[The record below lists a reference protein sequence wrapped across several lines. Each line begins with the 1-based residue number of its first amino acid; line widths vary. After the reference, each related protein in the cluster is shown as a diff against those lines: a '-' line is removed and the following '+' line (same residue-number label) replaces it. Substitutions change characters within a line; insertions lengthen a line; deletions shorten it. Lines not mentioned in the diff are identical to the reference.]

1 MEPSKRRRTGCTECR
16 RKKSK
21 KFTSPSSTGSS
32 ASQLTAPRPSCTPP
46 SPRSP
51 ASSLSEYRLIPFP
64 SIQSTQHRFYLHHFI
79 THTATIYFPLQP
91 DALLH
96 FAIPVAE
103 SSPAMLAAILAASCN
118 HFFRLRGFQDAR
130 NAATEAT
137 VQSLSRLREAI
148 PTSRFRGESPA
159 LLATSLMLATTCLCV
174 GDTTTY
180 RQHLNG
186 ALHIVQRDGE
196 QHQSDPL
203 WSLGLKW
210 LTHLILMN
218 RISGL
223 PLPTQQKTGALDW
236 APLLISLPGPG
247 QIDPVTGLSLDIVTI
262 LDEICD
268 LSDTPA
274 SPTEQSASPDRICE
288 KDHDT
293 DSVFAVDFPRE
304 RSLEAL
310 LLYLKSQTPSPDSWT
325 ELDYSHYMFI
335 NAALISLYRRVDGL
349 PKEDEKVQHAVES
362 IIDSLRHIDQYAEV
376 NIPLLWP
383 LLSAGC
389 EAMTDDQRSIIAGRM
404 MAMVSHGLGNCRIVQ
419 GFMKQ
424 YWERG
429 GKLRWDRFAEQ
440 IGADLVLF

>member
-21 KFTSPSSTGSS
+21 CDEKKPVCTRCTKYPRLCSYELSIKTTEFKISKPSTRKHGF
-32 ASQLTAPRPSCTPP
+32 QRIPVDCTPAIMHP
-46 SPRSP
+46 SKPQV
-51 ASSLSEYRLIPFP
+51 AGIISLR
-64 SIQSTQHRFYLHHFI
+64 STQHRFYLHHFI

-304 RSLEAL
+304 RSLEVL

-349 PKEDEKVQHAVES
+349 PKEDEK
-362 IIDSLRHIDQYAEV
+362 
-376 NIPLLWP
+376 
-383 LLSAGC
+383 
-389 EAMTDDQRSIIAGRM
+389 
-404 MAMVSHGLGNCRIVQ
+404 
-419 GFMKQ
+419 
-424 YWERG
+424 
-429 GKLRWDRFAEQ
+429 
-440 IGADLVLF
+440 